1 VKRALTRYAPAGWLV
16 ALFLLALMA
25 PALSLPDPYQPVA
38 EPLSPPGDSHPLGV
52 DALGRDVLARMVF
65 GSRITPGISLIAVM
79 ITVGVGGLAGLIA
92 AMAGGWLDRVIV
104 WMANAALAIPGL
116 LPAMLLAAALRPS
129 LSTVILAIG
138 FGGAPGFVR
147 LARTLFRQ
155 VKGRRYVDA
164 AVAIGAGPSW
174 IARRHL
180 LPNAF
185 GQLLSLATTYYAWS
199 FMGVTTLTFL
209 GLAGDPSIP
218 EWGAML
224 DASREHLINAPWL
237 ALWPGLCISATI
249 LSVHNLGAWI
259 SESQQI

>member
-1 VKRALTRYAPAGWLV
+1 MKKSLTRCAAAGWLV
-16 ALFLLALMA
+16 ALILLAVIT
-25 PALSLPDPYQPVA
+25 PALSLHDPYQPVG
-38 EPLSPPGDSHPLGV
+38 EPLSPPGADHPLGI
-52 DALGRDVLARMVF
+52 DALGRDVLSRMIF
-65 GSRITPGISLIAVM
+65 GSRMTPGISLLAVL
-79 ITVGVGGLAGLIA
+79 ITISVGGLVGLIA
-92 AMAGGWLDRVIV
+92 TMVGGWLDRVIL

-164 AVAIGAGPSW
+164 AIAIGAGPAW

-185 GQLLSLATTYYAWS
+185 GQLLSLATTYYAWA

-237 ALWPGLCISATI
+237 ALWPGVCISATI

-259 SESQQI
+259 SESQEI